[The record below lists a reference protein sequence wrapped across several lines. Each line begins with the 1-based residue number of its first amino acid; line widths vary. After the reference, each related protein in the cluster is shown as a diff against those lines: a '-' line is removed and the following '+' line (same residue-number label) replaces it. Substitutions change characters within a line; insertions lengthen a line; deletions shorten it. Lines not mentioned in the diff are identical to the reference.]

1 MQSVSQI
8 MQKIAVIA
16 SPDSSIS
23 SVIKLMEANKISI
36 IPIVEDGKLVGIL
49 QENKIG
55 KGFDPKEKVREIMQE
70 PIFVCEDYDI
80 SKASK
85 IMIDKHITRLP
96 VVNNEKEMLF
106 IGIITSTEVA
116 KAIKEDIE

>member
-1 MQSVSQI
+1 MQSVSRI

-55 KGFDPKEKVREIMQE
+55 KSFDPKGKVR
-70 PIFVCEDYDI
+70 C
-80 SKASK
+80 S
-85 IMIDKHITRLP
+85 L
-96 VVNNEKEMLF
+96 
-106 IGIITSTEVA
+106 
-116 KAIKEDIE
+116 

>member
-23 SVIKLMEANKISI
+23 SVIKLMEANKISV

-49 QENKIG
+49 QENKISKSFG
-55 KGFDPKEKVREIMQE
+55 PKEKVREIMQE
-70 PIFVCEDYDI
+70 PIFVCADYDI
-80 SKASK
+80 NKASK